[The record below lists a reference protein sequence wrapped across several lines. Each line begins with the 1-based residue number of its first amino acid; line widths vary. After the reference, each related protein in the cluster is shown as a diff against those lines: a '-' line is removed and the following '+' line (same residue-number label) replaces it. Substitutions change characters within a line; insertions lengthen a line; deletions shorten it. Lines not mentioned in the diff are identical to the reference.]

1 MSETKPYNDFTLV
14 FQGPLHKNFIYGLLN
29 NYKEYTDHIVVS
41 HWDNDDTELVDYL
54 ESIDCKVIVNKFE
67 RYFDRYNNQNVAYQI
82 KTSLNGVSQAT
93 TPFTLKLRTDQWY
106 GNLVPFFEAVRA
118 NPDKYVCAN
127 LHFRPDS
134 LVKYHPS
141 DKLIGSRTEH
151 ILETFAIAQH
161 RLIEHTMTLMAGAYM
176 FTDDRSI
183 VSEEELLTDMGFYS
197 YADVNRKLVTQY
209 PEKPLLGT
217 IQVIPGAYIGVVPEV
232 LIGTSFLLGK
242 GIYPSPKRSVEIVK
256 EHFHIVRVEDMLPYV
271 NKEGSNH
278 IEHNSQEIH
287 RIEDYG

>member
-1 MSETKPYNDFTLV
+1 MKPYNDFTLV

-29 NYKEYTDHIVVS
+29 NYKEYTDHIVIS
-41 HWDNDDTELVDYL
+41 HWDTDDTELLEYLDEAGISYVKVTNTFKKIYL
-54 ESIDCKVIVNKFE
+54 E
-67 RYFDRYNNQNVAYQI
+67 YNNQNVAYQVQ
-82 KTSLNGVSQAT
+82 TSLAGIKKAS
-93 TPFTLKLRTDQWY
+93 TPYTLKMRTDQWF

-118 NPDKYVCAN
+118 NQDKYVCAN
-127 LHFRPDS
+127 LHFRPDG

-141 DKLIGSRTEH
+141 DKLIGSRTERMY
-151 ILETFAIAQH
+151 ETFVIAQR
-161 RLIEHTMTLMAGAYM
+161 RLTEQPMALMAGAYM
-176 FTDDRSI
+176 FTDDRFI
-183 VSEEELLTDMGFYS
+183 VTEEELLTDLGFYS
-197 YADVNRKLVTQY
+197 YTNINRTLVTQY

-217 IQVIPGAYIGVVPEV
+217 IQIIPGGYIGVVPEV

-256 EHFHIVRVEDMLPYV
+256 EHFHIVQVEDMVPYV